1 MHKRDLSH
9 LRKEYAEAGF
19 DETMAGH
26 DPFLLFSQWFDQA
39 LESEL
44 PEPNAMTLATSDHQ
58 GKPSARIVLLKEL
71 DNNGFVF
78 YTNYQSRKAQELDM
92 NPNAALVFL
101 WLEIQRQVRVEGY
114 VERVSPAESDAY
126 FALRPR
132 DSQLGALASPQS
144 QPVPSARFLE
154 EKFLELKSRF
164 ENLAIPRPPH
174 WGGYRLIPTRWEFW
188 QGRMN
193 RLHDRIAYVRQDD
206 KWQVVR
212 LAP

>member
-1 MHKRDLSH
+1 MHKRDFSR

-58 GKPSARIVLLKEL
+58 GKPSARVVLLKEL

-92 NPNAALVFL
+92 NPHAALVFL

>member
-1 MHKRDLSH
+1 MHKRDFSR

-92 NPNAALVFL
+92 NPHAALVFL

-114 VERVSPAESDAY
+114 VERVSPAESDTY

>member
-1 MHKRDLSH
+1 MHKRDFSR

-39 LESEL
+39 LQSEL

-58 GKPSARIVLLKEL
+58 GKPSARVVLLKEL
-71 DNNGFVF
+71 DNSGFVF

-92 NPNAALVFL
+92 NPHAALVFL
-101 WLEIQRQVRVEGY
+101 WLELQRQVRVEGY
-114 VERVSPAESDAY
+114 VERVGPAESDAY

-132 DSQLGALASPQS
+132 DSQIGALASPQS

-164 ENLAIPRPPH
+164 ENQTIPRPQH
-174 WGGYRLIPTRWEFW
+174 WGGYRLIPMRWEFW

-206 KWQVVR
+206 KWQLVR